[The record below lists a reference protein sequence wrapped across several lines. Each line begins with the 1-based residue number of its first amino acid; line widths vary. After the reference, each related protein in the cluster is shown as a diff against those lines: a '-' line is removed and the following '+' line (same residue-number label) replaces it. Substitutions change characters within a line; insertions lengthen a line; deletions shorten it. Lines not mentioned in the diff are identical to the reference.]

1 MNKPKHKQQN
11 LMYNEDS
18 PRIEFWSDDD
28 INELKEEL
36 NVNFKQSTTDFRDT
50 HNIWNSDD
58 Y

>member
-1 MNKPKHKQQN
+1 MNKQTKQKPV
-11 LMYNEDS
+11 YNEDS
-18 PRIEFWSDDD
+18 PRIEYWNDDD

-50 HNIWNSDD
+50 HNIWNSGD

>member
-1 MNKPKHKQQN
+1 MTKVKKQN
-11 LMYNEDS
+11 PVYNEDS
-18 PRIEFWSDDD
+18 PRIEYWNDDD

>member
-1 MNKPKHKQQN
+1 MKPEHKLKN
-11 LMYNEDS
+11 LQYNEDS
-18 PRIEFWSDDD
+18 PRIEYWSDDD

-36 NVNFKQSTTDFRDT
+36 NVNFKQSNTDFRDT

>member
-18 PRIEFWSDDD
+18 PRIEFWNDDD

-50 HNIWNSDD
+50 HSIWNSDD

>member
-1 MNKPKHKQQN
+1 MKTEPKKQN
-11 LMYNEDS
+11 LEYNEDS
-18 PRIEFWSDDD
+18 PRIEYWSDDD